1 MGGVGLLRNFLA
13 RIRWRLTPGRA
24 VRAILAVVIILA
36 GGALV
41 FHWTQHVGYFTALY
55 WVITTV
61 STVGYGDVVP
71 HSRAARIVAMVV
83 MVVAVPVMGLLL
95 ADAAS
100 GLVEGRLRRIL
111 GMSTRSVPK
120 DYMLVLGWTMPARIA
135 VTDLLARGRHVLV
148 IANVDGLG
156 MDHPNLQFLHGDPA
170 DEANLERINPQDA
183 HAAILCHDHDGDI
196 LIAALALHHM
206 APQLPIT
213 AVPSRSN
220 TAQAMADLGLLA
232 SFPSNDL
239 MGHVLARAAQAPH
252 AGPLIW
258 QLVRDEHH
266 RIQEETPN
274 AAEIGQTM
282 EEVRSARALKGQ
294 LVFGVLNGDQVEFAL
309 SGQRLT
315 ADHRLIVLVPA

>member
-1 MGGVGLLRNFLA
+1 M
-13 RIRWRLTPGRA
+13 
-24 VRAILAVVIILA
+24 
-36 GGALV
+36 
-41 FHWTQHVGYFTALY
+41 
-55 WVITTV
+55 
-61 STVGYGDVVP
+61 
-71 HSRAARIVAMVV
+71 
-83 MVVAVPVMGLLL
+83 
-95 ADAAS
+95 
-100 GLVEGRLRRIL
+100 
-111 GMSTRSVPK
+111 
-120 DYMLVLGWTMPARIA
+120 LGWTMPARIA

>member
-1 MGGVGLLRNFLA
+1 
-13 RIRWRLTPGRA
+13 
-24 VRAILAVVIILA
+24 
-36 GGALV
+36 
-41 FHWTQHVGYFTALY
+41 
-55 WVITTV
+55 
-61 STVGYGDVVP
+61 
-71 HSRAARIVAMVV
+71 
-83 MVVAVPVMGLLL
+83 
-95 ADAAS
+95 
-100 GLVEGRLRRIL
+100 
-111 GMSTRSVPK
+111 MSTRTMPN

-148 IANVDGLG
+148 VADVEDLG
-156 MDHPNLQFLHGDPA
+156 MDHPHLQFLHGDPA
-170 DEANLERINPQDA
+170 DEATLGRVHPETA

-196 LIAALALHHM
+196 LIAALALHHL
-206 APQLPIT
+206 APELPIT

-232 SFPSNDL
+232 SFPSDDL

-266 RIQEETPN
+266 RIQEDTPQ
-274 AAEIGQTM
+274 ADEIGQTM
-282 EEVRSARALKGQ
+282 EAVRSTRALKGQ

-315 ADHRLIVLVPA
+315 QDHRLIVLVPV